1 MHRSDWYSRYTLT
14 VFISNKNVYILE
26 HGHSHGHSH
35 SHSTSD
41 NVSSLDIAPANV
53 SRDDSHATLSN
64 DIKGGI
70 RETDRLPSDPRI
82 DDVNRLR
89 DNIDRNTMHPSVA
102 RDLIVQHAR
111 LYSSSHEV
119 TQDFDSSS
127 GSEHNHHQ
135 HNHEEHK
142 SEHSH
147 QNLNMRGVS

>member
-1 MHRSDWYSRYTLT
+1 M
-14 VFISNKNVYILE
+14 YILE

-41 NVSSLDIAPANV
+41 NVSSLDIAPAKV

-64 DIKGGI
+64 DIKGDI
-70 RETDRLPSDPRI
+70 REPSRSSSNPRI

-89 DNIDRNTMHPSVA
+89 DNIDRNTIHPSVA

-111 LYSSSHEV
+111 QYSSHEIAH
-119 TQDFDSSS
+119 DFDSSS
-127 GSEHNHHQ
+127 ESEHHQ

-147 QNLNMRGVS
+147 QNLNMRGVSGRR